1 MIPFFLL
8 TDVNGKRHCYCYKNV
23 KEMIVSPLIRESR
36 WLYLPVWAVSFFLTL
51 CLCLALPD
59 AKVNNQSQT
68 TKCAMESG
76 DGNTG
81 E

>member
-1 MIPFFLL
+1 
-8 TDVNGKRHCYCYKNV
+8 
-23 KEMIVSPLIRESR
+23 MIVP
-36 WLYLPVWAVSFFLTL
+36 AVGEFFLTI
-51 CLCLALPD
+51 CICMALPD
-59 AKVNNQSQT
+59 AKVNNQSET

>member
-1 MIPFFLL
+1 M
-8 TDVNGKRHCYCYKNV
+8 VNFTVIAKKKSERND
-23 KEMIVSPLIRESR
+23 SESFNQGEQEVVFTC
-36 WLYLPVWAVSFFLTL
+36 LGCEFFLTL

-59 AKVNNQSQT
+59 AKVNNQSET